1 VVYASKKDYGQSAD
15 ELRIALRLD
24 PSNMDARN
32 VLALTDVALGEKAE
46 ALQLLSQIAESGSK
60 DGEIYFRLAQLQIEA
75 GSAKAAVESMEA
87 AIRLNPMDSA
97 YHQELAEAYRRNAQP
112 EEAEREVKNWET
124 VQAESE
130 FVQQSGTRN

>member
-1 VVYASKKDYGQSAD
+1 
-15 ELRIALRLD
+15 
-24 PSNMDARN
+24 MDARN